1 MATMLLVRHGQASW
15 FEENYDRLSTV
26 GEAQS
31 RLLGELWAG
40 RGLEVTRVF
49 TGPRL
54 RQVRS
59 AELCGEAYSASGRRW
74 PAPVVLEDLD
84 EMRIEPIFREQMPEL
99 FERHAHLRA
108 LGDSMLAAGGDEA
121 RARIMGRLFEG
132 VITMWVKG
140 QIAAKGVESWG
151 DFHSRVQRGLR
162 AAQEFRSDG
171 NLARSPSGRTV
182 AVFTSAGVI
191 VAAAQT
197 ALSLDD
203 DKALGLAWHVRNSSV
218 SEFLFSGERWSL
230 RSFNSVPHLPDAE
243 MITYR

>member
-15 FEENYDRLSTV
+15 FEENYDRLSTT

-59 AELCGEAYSASGRRW
+59 AEVCGEAYAAAGGQW
-74 PAPVVLEDLD
+74 PGSVVLEDLD
-84 EMRIEPIFREQMPEL
+84 EMRIEPLFREQMPEL

-108 LGDSMLAAGGDEA
+108 LGDSMLAADGNEA
-121 RARIMGRLFEG
+121 RARVVGRLFEG
-132 VITMWVKG
+132 VVTMWVKG
-140 QIAAKGVESWG
+140 QIGAQGVESWEQ
-151 DFHSRVQRGLR
+151 FRTRVQRALR
-162 AAQEFRSDG
+162 AAQEFRSEG
-171 NLARSPSGRTV
+171 NLARAPSGRTV

-191 VAAAQT
+191 VAATQR
-197 ALSLDD
+197 ALGLDD
-203 DKALGLAWHVRNSSV
+203 DKALALAWHLCNSSV

-230 RSFNSVPHLPDAE
+230 RSFNSVPHLHDAE

>member
-84 EMRIEPIFREQMPEL
+84 EMRIEPLFREQMPEL
-99 FERHAHLRA
+99 FDRHAHLRA

-140 QIAAKGVESWG
+140 QIAAAGVEGWAR
-151 DFHSRVQRGLR
+151 FHHRGQRAGR
-162 AAQEFRSDG
+162 AGPQGRADG
-171 NLARSPSGRTV
+171 NPAPSPSGRT
-182 AVFTSAGVI
+182 S
-191 VAAAQT
+191 
-197 ALSLDD
+197 
-203 DKALGLAWHVRNSSV
+203 
-218 SEFLFSGERWSL
+218 
-230 RSFNSVPHLPDAE
+230 
-243 MITYR
+243 